1 MPYPIA
7 TIIMFSADR
16 YTVISVSDIGQNTEI
31 SEKNIIMIK
40 LDGFFR
46 TILKD
51 IVLAMS
57 FKNIMLDAA
66 RLARYFVKLIARPIS
81 FCIMLNPSNF
91 ISNLVRMTTDMAQRC
106 QMNLTLDLDIGDQY
120 MVLLQNKEN
129 VMVPWFGHVT

>member
-1 MPYPIA
+1 
-7 TIIMFSADR
+7 
-16 YTVISVSDIGQNTEI
+16 
-31 SEKNIIMIK
+31 MIK

-51 IVLAMS
+51 IDLAMS

-91 ISNLVRMTTDMAQRC
+91 ISNLARMTV
-106 QMNLTLDLDIGDQY
+106 DLA
-120 MVLLQNKEN
+120 
-129 VMVPWFGHVT
+129 PT

>member
-1 MPYPIA
+1 
-7 TIIMFSADR
+7 MFSADR
-16 YTVISVSDIGQNTEI
+16 YAVISVSDIGQNTEI

-81 FCIMLNPSNF
+81 FVSCSIHL
-91 ISNLVRMTTDMAQRC
+91 IL
-106 QMNLTLDLDIGDQY
+106 Y
-120 MVLLQNKEN
+120 
-129 VMVPWFGHVT
+129 

>member
-1 MPYPIA
+1 
-7 TIIMFSADR
+7 
-16 YTVISVSDIGQNTEI
+16 
-31 SEKNIIMIK
+31 MIK

-51 IVLAMS
+51 IDLAMS

-91 ISNLVRMTTDMAQRC
+91 ISNLDKMTTEVAQRC
-106 QMNLTLDLDIGDQY
+106 HMTLTS
-120 MVLLQNKEN
+120 V
-129 VMVPWFGHVT
+129 